1 MKEIQEKYNN
11 AALQAHTFKLENERL
26 HSAIS
31 YLSIIL
37 LLLSITASIYIFYI
51 KERRKRQLEREKFNR
66 CMRKY
71 KRDREGLLKK
81 LDDSKLHIAV
91 LEASKEKQEQSSSE
105 ERERTNILLK
115 QEEENSCKIK
125 EQLEELEKKMERS
138 IGGK

>member
-1 MKEIQEKYNN
+1 M
-11 AALQAHTFKLENERL
+11 
-26 HSAIS
+26 
-31 YLSIIL
+31 
-37 LLLSITASIYIFYI
+37 
-51 KERRKRQLEREKFNR
+51 
-66 CMRKY
+66 MRKY

-91 LEASKEKQEQSSSE
+91 LEASMEKQEQSSSE